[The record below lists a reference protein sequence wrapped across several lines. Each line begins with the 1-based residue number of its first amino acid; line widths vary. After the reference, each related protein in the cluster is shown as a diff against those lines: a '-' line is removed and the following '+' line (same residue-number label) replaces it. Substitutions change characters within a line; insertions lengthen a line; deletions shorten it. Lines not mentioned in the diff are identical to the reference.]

1 VTALSGRLRGGIDQA
16 TLERVGLLAIL
27 AVAAILR
34 FVDLPTRGTF
44 DADQGHDMLVLHDLV
59 ARGQIPLLGP
69 PTSIGDFH
77 HGVLYYF
84 LLAPAAW
91 LSGSDPLAVTAEIA
105 LAGVLAVGV
114 VWWLARSIGGPVAGF
129 VAALLMAVSAS
140 AVDETTFIWNPNL
153 IALTSA
159 VALAAAWRAWS
170 SGRAAWWIVAGAGA
184 IATMH
189 CHVLGSILLA
199 PIGGLLL
206 ADARRR
212 GPRPERQAVL
222 RAGGWVLLLLVIS
235 YVPLAI
241 HELGSDFSETR
252 AALAF
257 VAGGGGASGVSLPVR
272 FGIVAWRVLAW
283 PLTGLITDA
292 PAAAMLATVLVVV
305 SLGWRANK
313 ASGATDSE
321 RTAVRWFA
329 LSLAWTVVALTVAAS
344 GLAEVVRGLP
354 NDHYHAFAD
363 PIVFVVVGL
372 GIAGLAR
379 SAGVARSAGES
390 RPGPANAA
398 PDRVGRRALGPT
410 GIGAWAAIG
419 LTVAIAGFNL
429 TRQPPAVAFDGGW
442 PAAEL
447 AAGRIILAAGARPIR
462 LASLPTFKST
472 EAMAFP
478 LLRLGRPATTLAAD
492 PAQPSADDATVIL
505 CDALFTYAIGAT
517 CGGAAED
524 ATVAGTGV
532 SLADRFEAAPGRWVS
547 IYLPG

>member
-1 VTALSGRLRGGIDQA
+1 MTVSLGRFRDEIDQA
-16 TLERVGLLAIL
+16 TLERVGLLAII

-105 LAGVLAVGV
+105 LAGVLAVAV
-114 VWWLARSIGGPVAGF
+114 VWWLARSIGGPLAGF

-140 AVDETTFIWNPNL
+140 AVDESTFIWNPNL

-170 SGRAAWWIVAGAGA
+170 SGRATWWIVAGAGA

-189 CHVLGSILLA
+189 CHVLGSILLV
-199 PIGGLLL
+199 PIGGFLL

-212 GPRPERQAVL
+212 GPGPERRAIL
-222 RAGGWVLLLLVIS
+222 RAAGWVLLLLVLS

-241 HELGSDFSETR
+241 HELGSNFSETR

-257 VAGGGGASGVSLPVR
+257 VGGGGGPSGVSLPVR

-283 PLTGLITDA
+283 PLTGLVTDA
-292 PAAAMLATVLVVV
+292 PAAAMLATVLVVISV
-305 SLGWRANK
+305 GWRANR

-329 LSLAWTVVALTVAAS
+329 AALAWTVVALTVAAS

-379 SAGVARSAGES
+379 RWSGS
-390 RPGPANAA
+390 RPGAA
-398 PDRVGRRALGPT
+398 TGSDEAVRRRPVRPRGVGA
-410 GIGAWAAIG
+410 AAAIG
-419 LTVAIAGFNL
+419 LTIAIVGFNL
-429 TRQPPAVAFDGGW
+429 VRQPPAVAFDGGW

-447 AAGRIILAAGARPIR
+447 AAGRIVLAAGVRPIR

-478 LLRLGRPATTLAAD
+478 LLRLGRPAETLAAD
-492 PAQPSADDATVIL
+492 PAQPPGDDATVIL
-505 CDALFTYAIGAT
+505 CDALFTYAIGAD
-517 CGGAAED
+517 CGGPAED
-524 ATVAGTGV
+524 ASVAAAGM

>member
-1 VTALSGRLRGGIDQA
+1 M
-16 TLERVGLLAIL
+16 LERLALLAIL
-27 AVAAILR
+27 AVATILR

-105 LAGVLAVGV
+105 LAGVLAVAV

-140 AVDETTFIWNPNL
+140 AVDESTFIWNPNL

-170 SGRAAWWIVAGAGA
+170 GGRAAWWIVAGAGA

-189 CHVLGSILLA
+189 CHVLGSILLV

-212 GPRPERQAVL
+212 GSGPERRAIL
-222 RAGGWVLLLLVIS
+222 RAGGWVLVLLVLS

-257 VAGGGGASGVSLPVR
+257 IAGGGGPSGVSLPVR

-283 PLTGLITDA
+283 PLTGLVTDA

-305 SLGWRANK
+305 SLGWRANR
-313 ASGATDSE
+313 ASGATDAE

-372 GIAGLAR
+372 GISGLAR
-379 SAGVARSAGES
+379 SAELARGARFASSAGES
-390 RPGPANAA
+390 RPGPANPA
-398 PDRVGRRALGPT
+398 PEHVGRRALGSA
-410 GIGAWAAIG
+410 GIGVWAAIA

-447 AAGRIILAAGARPIR
+447 AAGRIVLAAGERPIR

-478 LLRLGRPATTLAAD
+478 LLRLGRPAETLAAE
-492 PAQPSADDATVIL
+492 PAQPPGDGATVVL
-505 CDALFTYAIGAT
+505 CDALFTYAIGAD
-517 CGGAAED
+517 CDGPAED
-524 ATVAGTGV
+524 AAVAGAGV

>member
-1 VTALSGRLRGGIDQA
+1 VALPSLRRGAIDA
-16 TLERVGLLAIL
+16 VMLERLALLTII

-34 FVDLPTRGTF
+34 FADLPTRGTF

-91 LSGSDPLAVTAEIA
+91 LSGSDPIGVTAAIA
-105 LAGVLAVGV
+105 LAGVLAVPV
-114 VWWLARSIGGPVAGF
+114 VWWLGRSIGGPVAGL

-140 AVDETTFIWNPNL
+140 AVDESTFIWNPNL
-153 IALTSA
+153 IALTSGI
-159 VALAAAWRAWS
+159 ALAAAWRAWS
-170 SGRAAWWIVAGAGA
+170 TGRAVWWIVAGAGA

-189 CHVLGSILLA
+189 CHVLGTILLF
-199 PIGGLLL
+199 PIVGLLV
-206 ADARRR
+206 ADAGRR
-212 GPRPERQAVL
+212 GPGPGRRAIL
-222 RAGGWVLLLLVIS
+222 RAGGWVLVLLLLS

-241 HELGSDFSETR
+241 HELGSNFSELR

-257 VAGGGGASGVSLPVR
+257 VSGGGEPSQVALLAR

-292 PAAAMLATVLVVV
+292 PAAAMVAAILVIA
-305 SLGWRANK
+305 SLGWRASRTSD
-313 ASGATDSE
+313 ASDGE
-321 RTAVRWFA
+321 RTAMRWFA
-329 LSLAWTVVALTVAAS
+329 ASLAWTIVALTFGAT

-379 SAGVARSAGES
+379 LRPGRTGDEADRGRGQGARAATVGGVAA
-390 RPGPANAA
+390 
-398 PDRVGRRALGPT
+398 VVVTL
-410 GIGAWAAIG
+410 AI
-419 LTVAIAGFNL
+419 VGFNL
-429 TRQPPAVAFDGGW
+429 THQPPATARDGGW
-442 PAAEL
+442 PAAE
-447 AAGRIILAAGARPIR
+447 AAGGRIAIAAGDRPIR
-462 LASLPTFKST
+462 LSSLPIFKST

-478 LLRLGRPATTLAAD
+478 LLWLGRPATALSAD
-492 PAQPSADDATVIL
+492 PSTPPGRAATVVL
-505 CDALFTYAIGAT
+505 CDALFTYAIGKD
-517 CGGAAED
+517 CGGPAED
-524 ATVAGTGV
+524 ASVEGAAV
-532 SLADRFEAAPGRWVS
+532 SLVDRFEAAPGRWVS
-547 IYLPG
+547 IYVPG